1 MQATKCTSLEREGEG
16 WQAIYLQT
24 RQKKKFGVELVDMD
38 ISD

>member
-24 RQKKKFGVELVDMD
+24 RQKKVWSGAG
-38 ISD
+38 